1 MIARWSSWT
10 AIAER
15 PSQDGRLLERAE
27 TSRWPSTK
35 GGSGACGVPAASE
48 ACRLVGGRWNRD
60 RGCGNLRRQRR
71 CLYVSCGEG
80 FVDVFEVADAGF
92 RRTDHIATVPGA
104 RTSLFVPELDRLFLA
119 VRASQGE
126 PAAIW
131 VYAPG
136 L

>member
-1 MIARWSSWT
+1 MADSGAGGNFPMALDEGRQRVLVVFRHPAKLAALSIGDGTEIA
-10 AIAER
+10 A
-15 PSQDGRLLERAE
+15 AE
-27 TSRWPSTK
+27 TCGDSDDVFLDEKRSRI
-35 GGSGACGVPAASE
+35 
-48 ACRLVGGRWNRD
+48 
-60 RGCGNLRRQRR
+60 
-71 CLYVSCGEG
+71 YVSCGDG
-80 FVDVFEVADAGF
+80 FVDVFEVTDAGF